1 MIVVS
6 DTTPI
11 ISLLKIAQLNLLNK
25 LFGEVYIPL
34 GVYNELILN
43 LDFAEEAKKIN
54 ECSFIHSV
62 EVNSKD
68 SVSLLQQTTGL
79 DLGESEAIVF
89 FNENM
94 ADLLLMDEIKGRRI
108 ASQMNI
114 PIMGTIGILS
124 AAYDYGY
131 LSKKD
136 LINCI
141 SLLRNSRRYI
151 SEMLYRQLLNRINEK

>member
-11 ISLLKIAQLNLLNK
+11 ISLLKITQLNLLKK

-34 GVYNELILN
+34 GVHDELIVN
-43 LDFAEEAKKIN
+43 LDFAEESKKIK
-54 ECSFIHSV
+54 ECGFIHSV
-62 EVNSKD
+62 EVNSKE
-68 SVSLLQQTTGL
+68 SVTMLQRTTGL
-79 DLGESEAIVF
+79 DLGESEAIVL
-89 FNENM
+89 FNEKK
-94 ADLLLMDEIKGRRI
+94 ADLLLMDEIKGRSI
-108 ASQMNI
+108 ANQMNI

-131 LSKKD
+131 LSKQD
-136 LINCI
+136 LISCI
-141 SLLRNSRRYI
+141 SLLKNSRRYI